1 MEQLTSMW
9 RAWRM
14 RMSLGRWKRKRQSK
28 QKITVLPQE
37 ALEKTPTYVEA
48 EFWKNLS
55 ERAGREA
62 DEPADVP

>member
-1 MEQLTSMW
+1 MGHGECGCHLEMEEE
-9 RAWRM
+9 
-14 RMSLGRWKRKRQSK
+14 RQSK
-28 QKITVLPQE
+28 QKITVLPPE
-37 ALEKTPTYVEA
+37 ALKSPHLCGT